1 MTERLME
8 HQELG
13 LHHHLRL
20 HHLQSSKCLLTVWEE
35 RSASKDF
42 TITRNMQQPRVGTT
56 IIHRTIIFVYD
67 TVYDTVYYDYTTRKP
82 SRRHE
87 DPGET

>member
-1 MTERLME
+1 
-8 HQELG
+8 
-13 LHHHLRL
+13 
-20 HHLQSSKCLLTVWEE
+20 
-35 RSASKDF
+35 
-42 TITRNMQQPRVGTT
+42 MQQPRVGTT